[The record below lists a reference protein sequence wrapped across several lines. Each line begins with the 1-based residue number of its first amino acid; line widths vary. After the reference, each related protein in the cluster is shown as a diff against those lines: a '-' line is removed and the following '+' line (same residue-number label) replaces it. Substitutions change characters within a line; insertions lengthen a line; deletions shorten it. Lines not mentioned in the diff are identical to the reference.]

1 MPDVEVGGA
10 QAPTLVELFDPQWLP
25 DPYPFYRDLREHHPV
40 YHDDVLRS
48 WVVSRHADIT
58 ALSTDERL
66 TEDRITSFQERL
78 TPQTRALMRPLAHLL
93 TDMMLFETGP
103 RHAALRNMAKAGFS
117 RRAVAE
123 LRASIKRYVADLCDQ
138 VLPLGEIDVVGDLSA
153 PLTKLVIADMLGLP
167 PEHRP
172 LLDDWQSLLHIY
184 FTQSDAESQRLSR
197 LREVF
202 DVLVGDG
209 SPPALL
215 GHMMAAGSPES
226 RDPDVVFANFLLI
239 IDAGQVTTTH
249 QIPNAVRA
257 LLDHPGQLELLQ
269 ARPELRS
276 QAVDE
281 LLRYDSAVQFT
292 ARTAQADI
300 ELHGQTIPAGD
311 QVTLLVGSG
320 NRDEAAFTDPDRLDV
335 TRDAKAHLSFGH
347 GRHYCL
353 GAALALAETELI
365 LEALLSR
372 TRNLRV
378 TEPELQWHETI
389 NFRFL
394 KELPVAFE
402 AC

>member
-1 MPDVEVGGA
+1 MTA
-10 QAPTLVELFDPQWLP
+10 AAAPTLVELFDPEWLP
-25 DPYPFYRDLREHHPV
+25 DPYPFYRRLREHHPV

-48 WVVSRHADIT
+48 WVVSRHDDIT

-78 TPQTRALMRPLAHLL
+78 TPETRALMRPLAHLL

-103 RHAALRNMAKAGFS
+103 RHAALRNMARAGFS
-117 RRAVAE
+117 RRAVAD
-123 LRASIKRYVADLCDQ
+123 LRASISKHVADLCDQ
-138 VLPLGEIDVVGDLSA
+138 VLPRGEIDLVGDLSA
-153 PLTKLVIADMLGLP
+153 PLTTMVIAEMLGLP
-167 PEHRP
+167 PGDRH
-172 LLDDWQSLLHIY
+172 LLDDWQSLLHVY
-184 FTQSDAESQRLSR
+184 FTQSDAESERLSR

-202 DVLVGDG
+202 DALTGDG
-209 SPPALL
+209 APPALL
-215 GHMMAAGSPES
+215 RHMMAAGSPES

-249 QIPNAVRA
+249 QIPNALRA

-269 ARPELRS
+269 ARPELCGP
-276 QAVDE
+276 AVEE

-300 ELHGQTIPAGD
+300 ELRGCKIPAGE
-311 QVTLLVGSG
+311 QVTLLIGSG
-320 NRDEAAFTDPDRLDV
+320 NRDEAAFPDPDRLDV

-353 GAALALAETELI
+353 GAALALAETELV
-365 LEALLSR
+365 LGALLSR
-372 TRNLRV
+372 TQNLQL
-378 TEPELQWHETI
+378 TGPELQWDETI

-394 KELPVAFE
+394 KELPIAFE
-402 AC
+402 PR

>member
-1 MPDVEVGGA
+1 VST
-10 QAPTLVELFDPQWLP
+10 PTLVDLFAPEWLA
-25 DPYPFYRDLREHHPV
+25 DPYPFYRRLREDHPV

-48 WVVSRHADIT
+48 WVVSRHGDIA
-58 ALSTDERL
+58 ALSTDDRL
-66 TEDRITSFQERL
+66 TEDRVTAFQARL
-78 TPQTRALMRPLAHLL
+78 TPETRELMRPLAGLL
-93 TDMMLFETGP
+93 TNMMLFATGP

-117 RRAVAE
+117 RRVVAD
-123 LRASIKRYVADLCDQ
+123 LRASIERRVAALCDE
-138 VLPLGEIDVVGDLSA
+138 VLARGEVDLVGDLSA
-153 PLTKLVIADMLGLP
+153 PLTKAVIAEMLGLP
-167 PEHRP
+167 PEHRH
-172 LLDDWQSLLHIY
+172 LLDEWQSLLHVY
-184 FTQSDAESQRLSR
+184 FTQSDAESARLRR

-202 DVLVGDG
+202 DALAARGD
-209 SPPALL
+209 PPALL
-215 GHMMAAGSPES
+215 GHMLAAGSPES

-257 LLDHPGQLELLQ
+257 LLADPGQLELLQ

-276 QAVDE
+276 SAAEE

-292 ARTAQADI
+292 ARTAREDI
-300 ELHGQTIPAGD
+300 ELHGRTIPAGD

-320 NRDEAAFTDPDRLDV
+320 NRDEEAFADPDRLDV

-353 GAALALAETELI
+353 GAALALAETELV
-365 LEALLSR
+365 LDALLSR
-372 TRNLRV
+372 TRDLRL
-378 TEPELQWHETI
+378 TSAELEWHETI

-402 AC
+402 PR